1 MRKRNKCE
9 LFLSLCMAVAWTT
22 QAQTSADGYVIAV
35 EGDDVYIDL
44 AEGKIAKGDILEVC
58 SKPGY
63 FVHPVTKKRI
73 RKESK
78 RISSLIVKDVF
89 GDYST
94 AKSVPSQ
101 TLESIQV
108 GMPLKCIEMAVDSSA
123 NVGHIV
129 AIDGTDVYI
138 DLTEAEIWPN
148 SKLEVYSKDSYF
160 VHPVT
165 GKHILREG
173 EQVASL
179 EVVEAGGDYTRTRLS
194 EPSLSP
200 LEAGMAV
207 KQGLAVMSESSTEES
222 VQMTLPTQSMEAATA
237 GNNSSNS
244 FSGTDSNILSGEEI
258 RAKGLSLYR
267 GAQKLTKEEIRRLSI
282 GREFVYDYY
291 KGAKRKNAWAW
302 VLMANGGC
310 AVIAGV
316 FAAVA
321 DETPSAAGTAIGC
334 VIGGIG
340 CIVGGVFLWKRA
352 RTDMKSVASI
362 YNANGG
368 IKSQATSYELSMV
381 VPETGGLGLRL
392 SF

>member
-1 MRKRNKCE
+1 MKNIYSINKTDMRKRNKCG

-108 GMPLKCIEMAVDSSA
+108 GMPLKRIEMAVDSSA

-138 DLTEAEIWPN
+138 DLTEEEIWPN

-179 EVVEAGGDYTRTRLS
+179 EVVEAGSDYTRTRLS

-207 KQGLAVMSESSTEES
+207 KQGLAVMSESPTEEP
-222 VQMTLPTQSMEAATA
+222 VQMALPTQSMEAATA

-258 RAKGLSLYR
+258 QAKGLSLYR
-267 GAQKLTKEEIRRLSI
+267 GAQKLTKEEIKAIRIVPL
-282 GREFVYDYY
+282 YDIYS
-291 KGAKRKNAWAW
+291 KVRKQNAWAW
-302 VLMANGGC
+302 V
-310 AVIAGV
+310 
-316 FAAVA
+316 
-321 DETPSAAGTAIGC
+321 AIGF
-334 VIGGIG
+334 G
-340 CIVGGVFLWKRA
+340 
-352 RTDMKSVASI
+352 SVAVCSGVISLSTESASGAKEQSSKHRVLGAARRVCRNEGKSGGYSKTGTGRRDRSKRSSI
-362 YNANGG
+362 GTVCS
-368 IKSQATSYELSMV
+368 IW
-381 VPETGGLGLRL
+381 RL
-392 SF
+392 

>member
-1 MRKRNKCE
+1 MKR
-9 LFLSLCMAVAWTT
+9 
-22 QAQTSADGYVIAV
+22 
-35 EGDDVYIDL
+35 
-44 AEGKIAKGDILEVC
+44 
-58 SKPGY
+58 
-63 FVHPVTKKRI
+63 
-73 RKESK
+73 
-78 RISSLIVKDVF
+78 
-89 GDYST
+89 
-94 AKSVPSQ
+94 
-101 TLESIQV
+101 
-108 GMPLKCIEMAVDSSA
+108 IEMAVDSSA

-138 DLTEAEIWPN
+138 DLTEEEIWPN

-179 EVVEAGGDYTRTRLS
+179 EVVEAGSDYTRTRLS

-207 KQGLAVMSESSTEES
+207 KQGLAVMSESPTEEP
-222 VQMTLPTQSMEAATA
+222 VQMALPTQSMEAATA

-258 RAKGLSLYR
+258 QAKGLSLYR

-282 GREFVYDYY
+282 GREFAYDYY
-291 KGAKRKNAWAW
+291 KGAKRKNVWAW
-302 VLMANGGC
+302 VLIANGGC
-310 AVIAGV
+310 AVVTGVIAGSVGAVEGLAIGGIAGV
-316 FAAVA
+316 
-321 DETPSAAGTAIGC
+321 
-334 VIGGIG
+334 G
-340 CIVGGVFLWKRA
+340 CIVGGVFLWKKARA
-352 RTDMKSVASI
+352 DVKSVASI

>member
-179 EVVEAGGDYTRTRLS
+179 EVV
-194 EPSLSP
+194 
-200 LEAGMAV
+200 EAGMAV

>member
-1 MRKRNKCE
+1 MRKRNKCG

-108 GMPLKCIEMAVDSSA
+108 GMPLKRIEMAVDSSA

-138 DLTEAEIWPN
+138 DLTEEEIWPN

-173 EQVASL
+173 GQVASL
-179 EVVEAGGDYTRTRLS
+179 EVVEAG
-194 EPSLSP
+194 
-200 LEAGMAV
+200 MAL
-207 KQGLAVMSESSTEES
+207 KQGLAVMSESPTEEP
-222 VQMTLPTQSMEAATA
+222 VQMALPTQSMEAATA

-258 RAKGLSLYR
+258 QAKGLSLYR
-267 GAQKLTKEEIRRLSI
+267 GAQKLTKEEIKAIRIVPL
-282 GREFVYDYY
+282 YDIYS
-291 KGAKRKNAWAW
+291 KVRKQNAWAW
-302 VLMANGGC
+302 V
-310 AVIAGV
+310 
-316 FAAVA
+316 
-321 DETPSAAGTAIGC
+321 AIGFGSVAVC
-334 VIGGIG
+334 SGVISLSTESASGAIAIPTIIG
-340 CIVGGVFLWKRA
+340 AGAVVGGAILVSHA
-352 RTDMKSVASI
+352 RKQMKNAAAL
-362 YNANGG
+362 YNNMRSGRM
-368 IKSQATSYELSMV
+368 QQTTSYELSMV

>member
-1 MRKRNKCE
+1 MRKRNKCG

-108 GMPLKCIEMAVDSSA
+108 GMPLKRIEMAVDSSA

-138 DLTEAEIWPN
+138 DLTEEEIWPN

-165 GKHILREG
+165 GTHILREG

-179 EVVEAGGDYTRTRLS
+179 EVVEAGSDYTRTRLS

-207 KQGLAVMSESSTEES
+207 KQGLAVMSESPTEEP
-222 VQMTLPTQSMEAATA
+222 VQMALPTQSMEAATA

-258 RAKGLSLYR
+258 QAKGLSLYR
-267 GAQKLTKEEIRRLSI
+267 GAQKLTKEEIKAIRIVPL
-282 GREFVYDYY
+282 YDIYS
-291 KGAKRKNAWAW
+291 KVRKQNAWAW
-302 VLMANGGC
+302 V
-310 AVIAGV
+310 
-316 FAAVA
+316 
-321 DETPSAAGTAIGC
+321 AIGFGSVAVC
-334 VIGGIG
+334 SGVISLSTESASGAIAIPTIIG
-340 CIVGGVFLWKRA
+340 AGAVVGGAILVSHA
-352 RTDMKSVASI
+352 RKQMKNAAAL
-362 YNANGG
+362 YNNMRSGRM
-368 IKSQATSYELSMV
+368 QQTTSYELSMV

>member
-179 EVVEAGGDYTRTRLS
+179 EVVEAGLDY
-194 EPSLSP
+194 
-200 LEAGMAV
+200 
-207 KQGLAVMSESSTEES
+207 
-222 VQMTLPTQSMEAATA
+222 
-237 GNNSSNS
+237 
-244 FSGTDSNILSGEEI
+244 
-258 RAKGLSLYR
+258 
-267 GAQKLTKEEIRRLSI
+267 
-282 GREFVYDYY
+282 
-291 KGAKRKNAWAW
+291 KR
-302 VLMANGGC
+302 
-310 AVIAGV
+310 
-316 FAAVA
+316 
-321 DETPSAAGTAIGC
+321 P
-334 VIGGIG
+334 
-340 CIVGGVFLWKRA
+340 R
-352 RTDMKSVASI
+352 
-362 YNANGG
+362 
-368 IKSQATSYELSMV
+368 
-381 VPETGGLGLRL
+381 
-392 SF
+392 

>member
-1 MRKRNKCE
+1 MRKRNKCG

-73 RKESK
+73 RKERK
-78 RISSLIVKDVF
+78 R
-89 GDYST
+89 
-94 AKSVPSQ
+94 
-101 TLESIQV
+101 
-108 GMPLKCIEMAVDSSA
+108 IEMAVDSSA

-138 DLTEAEIWPN
+138 DLTEEEIWPN

-179 EVVEAGGDYTRTRLS
+179 EVVEAGSDYTRTRLS

-207 KQGLAVMSESSTEES
+207 KQGLAVMSESPTEEP
-222 VQMTLPTQSMEAATA
+222 VQMALPTQSMEAATA

-258 RAKGLSLYR
+258 QAKGLSLYR
-267 GAQKLTKEEIRRLSI
+267 GAQKLTKEEIKAIRIVPL
-282 GREFVYDYY
+282 YDIYS
-291 KGAKRKNAWAW
+291 KVRKQNAWAW
-302 VLMANGGC
+302 V
-310 AVIAGV
+310 
-316 FAAVA
+316 
-321 DETPSAAGTAIGC
+321 AIGFGSVAVC
-334 VIGGIG
+334 SGVISLSTESASGAIAIPTIIG
-340 CIVGGVFLWKRA
+340 AGAVVGGAILVSHA
-352 RTDMKSVASI
+352 RKQMKNAAAL
-362 YNANGG
+362 YNNMRNGL
-368 IKSQATSYELSMV
+368 IQQTTSYELSMV

-392 SF
+392 NF

>member
-1 MRKRNKCE
+1 MRKRNKCG

-108 GMPLKCIEMAVDSSA
+108 GMPLKRIEMAVDSSA

-138 DLTEAEIWPN
+138 DLTEEEIWPN

-179 EVVEAGGDYTRTRLS
+179 EVVEAGSDYTRTRLS

-207 KQGLAVMSESSTEES
+207 KQGLAVMSESPTEEP
-222 VQMTLPTQSMEAATA
+222 VQMALPTQSMEAATA

-258 RAKGLSLYR
+258 QAKGLSLYR
-267 GAQKLTKEEIRRLSI
+267 GAQKLTKEEIKAIRIVPL
-282 GREFVYDYY
+282 YDIYS
-291 KGAKRKNAWAW
+291 KVRKQNAWAW
-302 VLMANGGC
+302 V
-310 AVIAGV
+310 
-316 FAAVA
+316 
-321 DETPSAAGTAIGC
+321 AIGFGSVAVC
-334 VIGGIG
+334 SGVISLSTESASGAIAIPTIIG
-340 CIVGGVFLWKRA
+340 AGAVVGGAILVSHA
-352 RTDMKSVASI
+352 RKQMKNAAAL
-362 YNANGG
+362 YNNM
-368 IKSQATSYELSMV
+368 SCLLYTSDAADD
-381 VPETGGLGLRL
+381 
-392 SF
+392 

>member
-1 MRKRNKCE
+1 MRKRNKCG

-108 GMPLKCIEMAVDSSA
+108 GMPLKRIEMAVDSSA

-138 DLTEAEIWPN
+138 DLTEEEIWPN

-160 VHPVT
+160 VHTVPQT
-165 GKHILREG
+165 ANIMISRRETCFFLISIHEFIPRNPSIHI
-173 EQVASL
+173 
-179 EVVEAGGDYTRTRLS
+179 
-194 EPSLSP
+194 
-200 LEAGMAV
+200 
-207 KQGLAVMSESSTEES
+207 
-222 VQMTLPTQSMEAATA
+222 
-237 GNNSSNS
+237 S
-244 FSGTDSNILSGEEI
+244 F
-258 RAKGLSLYR
+258 
-267 GAQKLTKEEIRRLSI
+267 
-282 GREFVYDYY
+282 
-291 KGAKRKNAWAW
+291 
-302 VLMANGGC
+302 
-310 AVIAGV
+310 
-316 FAAVA
+316 
-321 DETPSAAGTAIGC
+321 TPFI
-334 VIGGIG
+334 
-340 CIVGGVFLWKRA
+340 
-352 RTDMKSVASI
+352 SI
-362 YNANGG
+362 YISPAKFSHTCYMLPFPKQRKLLPVLPNVSAHCRTPDYG
-368 IKSQATSYELSMV
+368 ICFP
-381 VPETGGLGLRL
+381 VP
-392 SF
+392 